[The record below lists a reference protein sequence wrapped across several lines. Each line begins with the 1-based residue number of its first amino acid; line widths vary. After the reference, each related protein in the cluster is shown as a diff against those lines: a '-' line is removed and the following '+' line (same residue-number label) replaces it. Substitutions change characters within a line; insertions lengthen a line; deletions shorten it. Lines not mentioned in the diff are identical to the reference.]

1 MHVNLPSG
9 TVTFLFTD
17 IEGSTKLAQHHPM
30 DWDALQ
36 DRHHAILTE
45 TIESNNGCVF
55 QVIGDAFCAAF
66 HTVSEALA
74 AARESQ
80 EKLQAEAW
88 KPAPIKV
95 RMGIHTGAA
104 QPAEDGGYRGYLA
117 LSGVQRIMSA
127 GHGGQVLLSQTTQ
140 GLARGVL
147 PEGSTFR
154 DLGEHHLKDFIQPER
169 IYQLVIRGLA
179 SEFPPL
185 RTSTIRPNNLPVQLS
200 RFVGRERE
208 VEQIKKRLEQ
218 SRLVTLTGSGG
229 VGKTRLS
236 IQVAHEILDEYPEGA
251 WLVELA
257 PLTDPALVTQAICA
271 VLDVDPPG
279 NTSALDTLTDYLGT
293 KKLLLVIDN
302 CEHLIDA
309 CAQAAE
315 GLLHACHNLRILTSS
330 REALG
335 IEGESSYRVPSLS
348 LADPKGEWQRI
359 ERSEAVQLF
368 VERARTTLPE
378 YQLTEANAPT
388 IAQICQ
394 RLDGIALGIELA
406 ASRVK
411 LLKVDQIAKRLD
423 DSFRLLTGGSRTAL
437 PRQQTLRGT
446 IDWSYNLLTN
456 EERRTLQRLA
466 VFTGGWTLEAAEA
479 ICENEDTLDLLI
491 HLVDKSLVSVDREQH
506 REPRYYLLETIRQYA
521 REKLSESGEG
531 EVIRARHLAYFL
543 NLVQRARPELYG
555 GGQVEWLHRLED
567 EHENLRAALEWSLQN
582 DPASG
587 QRLAT
592 ALWWSWSLRGYLS
605 EGYEWL
611 EKMLAVNPIDGVA
624 IRAELLCGAGWL
636 AAMLSRGETAVARTE
651 KSLDLFRQVN
661 DKNGMAFCLVTLAS
675 QAYERSEYDHA
686 IRWGE
691 QGHALYIE
699 TGNKW
704 GIRHAIGVLGYT
716 EESQG
721 HIEQARKRYEQSLSL
736 SREQE
741 DIDGIAWSY
750 YLMAKLA
757 EGEGVREEAMNL
769 YEEGLQYAKETTSKP
784 TIAWILSG
792 MGRVAM
798 GNGEHEYARMYLEE
812 ALELDG
818 KMGHQAGIVYD
829 LLCLGWCAR
838 LEGDFL
844 KTRSLYSES
853 LQRASRIQDT
863 IRIAECLVY
872 MAQLE
877 GEQGSLEKFVRL
889 IGMAEGI
896 APNIWKVVNAFL
908 ATEIKHFNATV
919 LTTLG
924 DQAYQAA
931 WEAGRQ
937 TSLEDAVTYALQELQ
952 PGNEN
957 QKGKGILQGRGK
969 AGR

>member
-1 MHVNLPSG
+1 MNENLPSG

-66 HTVSEALA
+66 HTVSEALE

-80 EKLQAEAW
+80 EKLKTEDW

-104 QPAEDGGYRGYLA
+104 QPSEDGGYRGYLA

-147 PEGSTFR
+147 PEGITFR

-185 RTSTIRPNNLPVQLS
+185 RTNTVRPNNLPVQLS
-200 RFVGRERE
+200 RFIGRERE
-208 VEQIKKRLEQ
+208 VERIKKRLEQ

-251 WLVELA
+251 WLVEFA

-279 NTSALDTLTDYLGT
+279 NASALDTLTDYLGT
-293 KKLLLVIDN
+293 KKLLLIMDN

-309 CAQAAE
+309 CAQVAE
-315 GLLHACHNLRILTSS
+315 GLLHACHNLRILASS

-456 EERRTLQRLA
+456 EERRTLRRLA
-466 VFTGGWTLEAAEA
+466 VFAGGWTLEAAEA

-521 REKLSESGEG
+521 REKLAESGKG
-531 EVIRARHLAYFL
+531 EEIRAQHLAYFL
-543 NLVQRARPELYG
+543 KLAQRASPELYG

-587 QRLAT
+587 QQLAT

-611 EKMLAVNPIDGVA
+611 EKMLAVNPTDELA

-636 AAMLSRGETAVARTE
+636 AAMLSDTETAVALTE
-651 KSLDLFRQVN
+651 KSLDLFQQVG
-661 DKNGMAFCLVTLAS
+661 DKNGIAFCLVTLAS
-675 QAYERSEYDHA
+675 QAYQRSEYDHA
-686 IRWGE
+686 MRFGE
-691 QGHALYIE
+691 QGHDLFAEI
-699 TGNKW
+699 GNKW
-704 GIRHAIGVLGYT
+704 GIRHAVGVLGYT
-716 EESQG
+716 ADSQG
-721 HIEQARKRYEQSLSL
+721 HTERARKRYEESLSL
-736 SREQE
+736 SRELE
-741 DIDGIAWSY
+741 DIDGISWSY
-750 YLMAKLA
+750 YLLA
-757 EGEGVREEAMNL
+757 RLTEEEQFHDRAMNL
-769 YEEGLQYAKETTSKP
+769 YEEGLQYAKKSMSKP
-784 TIAWILSG
+784 TIAWILNG
-792 MGRVAM
+792 MGRIAM
-798 GNGEHEYARMYLEE
+798 LKGYYEQARMYLQE
-812 ALELDG
+812 AADVYG
-818 KMGHQAGIVYD
+818 KMGNQANIAYA
-829 LLCLGWCAR
+829 LRCLGWCAH

-853 LQRASRIQDT
+853 LQRAYRIQDR
-863 IRIAECLVY
+863 IGIAESLIYVG
-872 MAQLE
+872 LWK
-877 GEQGSLEKFVRL
+877 GEQGLLEKFVRL
-889 IGMAEGI
+889 LSMAEGI
-896 APNIWKVVNAFL
+896 ASNIRKWINRFVDN
-908 ATEIKHFNATV
+908 EIKNFS
-919 LTTLG
+919 TTSRTALG
-924 DQAYQAA
+924 DEAYQAA

-937 TSLEDAVTYALQELQ
+937 TSLEDAVAYALQELQ
-952 PGNEN
+952 AW
-957 QKGKGILQGRGK
+957 Q
-969 AGR
+969 